1 MDIGRD
7 VLTQTLLGS
16 TEAEKVF
23 TPWWITVHHYLVYT
37 IVILVSEKKPKL
49 TETGENARLQKSAY
63 FHADTVTVFCLFSNT
78 FCKKL
83 PIFTFVSFPAKASF

>member
-37 IVILVSEKKPKL
+37 IVILVSEKNEKY
-49 TETGENARLQKSAY
+49 RKSKWLKKRPFAKK
-63 FHADTVTVFCLFSNT
+63 
-78 FCKKL
+78 CK
-83 PIFTFVSFPAKASF
+83 

>member
-1 MDIGRD
+1 MKEFISKKRGNSRISAKMDIGRD

-37 IVILVSEKKPKL
+37 IVILVSEKN
-49 TETGENARLQKSAY
+49 ENY
-63 FHADTVTVFCLFSNT
+63 
-78 FCKKL
+78 
-83 PIFTFVSFPAKASF
+83 

>member
-23 TPWWITVHHYLVYT
+23 TPWWITVYHYLVYT
-37 IVILVSEKKPKL
+37 IVILVSEK
-49 TETGENARLQKSAY
+49 NR
-63 FHADTVTVFCLFSNT
+63 
-78 FCKKL
+78 
-83 PIFTFVSFPAKASF
+83 